1 MKSIKL
7 KNDILISQEALG
19 KVLWEGHIRI
29 GETKTI
35 PNLSKY
41 STLEFY
47 YLRGFDYG
55 GSYTKSEYYSK
66 HTSATIVYTAEDR
79 TYWAIRIANIY
90 WSGDNVEFRNVLQ
103 VNSKDSSMSIST
115 TTNNYDSIYKIVG
128 YN

>member
-47 YLRGFDYG
+47 YFRGSDYG
-55 GSYTKSEYYSK
+55 GSYAKAEYYSG
-66 HTSATIVYTAEDR
+66 HTSATIVYTGGSSGVYWNKR
-79 TYWAIRIANIY
+79 TANIY
-90 WSGDNVEFRNVLQ
+90 WIGDNVEFRNILEE
-103 VNSKDSSMSIST
+103 NASGSSTHT
-115 TTNNYDSIYKIVG
+115 TTNNYDDIYKIVG